1 MFSEAISMHLHLEPR
16 LGRRDGLRERSHQ
29 EAHVTVQDLADR
41 DRGAATVDDFVRHL
55 AQQPGEPVGR
65 VVELRGAPDE
75 AFYVEDRREHR
86 GDVFGLRFGKL
97 PTGLIEVLEELE
109 IVDRLDGA
117 LEDGDGELLKRRE
130 VPDE

>member
-1 MFSEAISMHLHLEPR
+1 MHLHLEPR
-16 LGRRDGLRERSHQ
+16 LDRRDGLRERSH
-29 EAHVTVQDLADR
+29 QDLADR
-41 DRGAATVDDFVRHL
+41 DRGAATVDDLVRHL